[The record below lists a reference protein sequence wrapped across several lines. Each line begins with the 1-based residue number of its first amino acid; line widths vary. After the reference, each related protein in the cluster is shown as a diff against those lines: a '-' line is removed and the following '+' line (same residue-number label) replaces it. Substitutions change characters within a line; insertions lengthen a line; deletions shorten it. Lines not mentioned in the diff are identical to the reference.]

1 MRPLNIR
8 LNIVGQPWPT
18 MVARGSKPDTAPHMT
33 SVYVTPIGT
42 DPDTVAY
49 QYHRDSWGLY
59 YGMSHYENAAVW
71 KMIAEARALTDKAKR
86 MALYA
91 EIQRGIV
98 ADAPEIFGMIPNR
111 TWAMRDYVKDFEF
124 SPIRFTGEVD
134 LYPMWI
140 QA

>member
-1 MRPLNIR
+1 
-8 LNIVGQPWPT
+8 
-18 MVARGSKPDTAPHMT
+18 
-33 SVYVTPIGT
+33 
-42 DPDTVAY
+42 
-49 QYHRDSWGLY
+49 
-59 YGMSHYENAAVW
+59 
-71 KMIAEARALTDKAKR
+71 MIAEARGMVDKPTR

-91 EIQRGIV
+91 EIQRRIV
-98 ADAPEIFGMIPNR
+98 ADQPELFGMIANR